1 MIKYFKEVY
10 RMENKE
16 NLEETK
22 KETNETKETKET
34 KERDKQVVKAEIADL
49 KKKLAKLE
57 LELKKIEEK
66 EKLLKTQ
73 GEFGKLALMYGV
85 KNKEELEK
93 IFQTVGKELKKKTK
107 SKKVSEKQ
115 TTTTNQ

>member
-1 MIKYFKEVY
+1 
-10 RMENKE
+10 MENKE

-22 KETNETKETKET
+22 KETNET

-49 KKKLAKLE
+49 KKKLTKLQ

-73 GEFGKLALMYGV
+73 GEFGKLALMYGIV
-85 KNKEELEK
+85 DKEELEK
-93 IFQTVGKELKKKTK
+93 IFQTVGKQPKKKTK

-115 TTTTNQ
+115 TTTNNQ